1 VRFQLNF
8 LHVDVVENVAIPL
21 VQSVDCSIQL
31 KFTAYPKTCVGYAR
45 DITFRTKHNSLTM
58 SIADGTRDDGLAK
71 MQAMRLEIAAH
82 KEREAAAN
90 RRANDE
96 REREKVARK
105 ALQAAMKREKAS
117 KRLAQASMKRANLSR
132 RRAIAAIQRA
142 DSATQL
148 SSGNFYSPIER
159 VWIKNARSLR
169 NDPCLFEEMRRE
181 KAPKKK
187 ERRQVG
193 TQNSYTL
200 TLKEAAPNRLNQV
213 ADVVVSVSKKDEKE
227 MWPTDIRGS
236 PSLTAG
242 MAYLVPPGN
251 DCASTYSDVARCVLG
266 LPDDAREDIQQTI
279 HGSLNDQGARIP
291 GTGIKHSPDNKIR
304 LCCQS
309 EYFDNDPCVL
319 IVPIM
324 TLKQMKEWDHGEYS
338 AIVLAGGYEDVSAA
352 LTYRAIQMT
361 ELGALA
367 TPAEIET
374 ARQSLAQV
382 VEGLAYSLVH
392 RQEQRQENLLDP
404 AMRTLLD
411 SFRTGLQT
419 SDGVRVDVPKAS
431 GNDNFRVR
439 KVTFRAHAS
448 ACFRRRA
455 SHVAPD
461 PLLLVIK
468 SAINWSWRH
477 GQQLLVTGEQP
488 EDEGENDSSG
498 EE

>member
-1 VRFQLNF
+1 M
-8 LHVDVVENVAIPL
+8 
-21 VQSVDCSIQL
+21 SV
-31 KFTAYPKTCVGYAR
+31 
-45 DITFRTKHNSLTM
+45 
-58 SIADGTRDDGLAK
+58 ADGTRDDGLAK
-71 MQAMRLEIAAH
+71 IQAMRLEIAAH

-90 RRANDE
+90 RHADE
-96 REREKVARK
+96 EGEREKVARK
-105 ALQAAMKREKAS
+105 ALKAAMKRERAAMKREKAS

-142 DSATQL
+142 DRATQL
-148 SSGNFYSPIER
+148 GSGNYYSPIER
-159 VWIKNARSLR
+159 VWIKNARPLR

-242 MAYLVPPGN
+242 MAYLVPPGH

-266 LPDDAREDIQQTI
+266 LPDDAPEDIQQTI

-304 LCCQS
+304 LCCHA
-309 EYFDNDPCVL
+309 ECFDDDACVV

-324 TLKQMKEWDHGEYS
+324 TLNQMKDWDHGEYS

-352 LTYRAIQMT
+352 LTYRALEMT

-367 TPAEIET
+367 TPFEIET

-392 RQEQRQENLLDP
+392 RQEQRQENSLDP
-404 AMRTLLD
+404 AMRKLLD
-411 SFRTGLQT
+411 SFRTALQT
-419 SDGVRVDVPKAS
+419 PDRTRLIVPEAS
-431 GNDNFRVR
+431 GNDNLCVR
-439 KVTFRAHAS
+439 KVKFHAHA
-448 ACFRRRA
+448 AVRVRRCA

-477 GQQLLVTGEQP
+477 GQQLLVTGGQP